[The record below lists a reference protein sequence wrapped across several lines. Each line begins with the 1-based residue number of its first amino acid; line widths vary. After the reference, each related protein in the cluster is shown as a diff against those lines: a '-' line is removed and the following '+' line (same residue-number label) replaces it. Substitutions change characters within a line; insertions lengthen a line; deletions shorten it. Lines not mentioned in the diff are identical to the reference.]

1 VSTPEALGG
10 QPSADDA
17 AAKGQTN
24 GETKG
29 ERTRRRLLEL
39 AIAHFGSKGFRATS
53 VSEIAR
59 AAGLTQA
66 AVYAYFSNKE
76 EFFIAAVD
84 ADATSL
90 IAESRAAVA
99 GTPIRQFIP
108 AWIVELFSR
117 LDRHPLARRVLAGQE
132 PEVVARLIELPALA
146 AATAQFER
154 ELREAQ
160 ARGEVRAD
168 VDARRIAAGAEA
180 LIVSLLFTTVQV
192 GGLAT
197 RRHQSGVVEAFDAM
211 LRPS

>member
-1 VSTPEALGG
+1 MSVSDVLADRLPERAGE
-10 QPSADDA
+10 PR
-17 AAKGQTN
+17 

-39 AIAHFGSKGFRATS
+39 AIAHFGSNGFRATS

-59 AAGLTQA
+59 AAGITQA
-66 AVYAYFSNKE
+66 AVYAYFANKE
-76 EFFIAAVD
+76 ELFVAAVD
-84 ADATSL
+84 ADASSL

-132 PEVVARLIELPALA
+132 PEVVPRLIELPALA
-146 AATAQFER
+146 AATAQFEG
-154 ELREAQ
+154 EVREAQ
-160 ARGEVRAD
+160 DRGEVRRD
-168 VDARRIAAGAEA
+168 IDPRKIAAGAEA
-180 LIVSLLFTTVQV
+180 LIVSLLFSTVQV

-197 RRHQSGVVEAFDAM
+197 HRHQSGVIEAFDAM
-211 LRPS
+211 LRPSG